1 MKEAWKEHPLS
12 EPFEQEDKLEPIVT
26 VDIFRDIVSPF
37 RKLTDEILANL
48 ALGLNST
55 LRQYEINTPLRI
67 VHFLGQT
74 MHESMCF
81 KYSKE
86 IWGPTPAQSRYEGR
100 VDLGNIQEGDGKRYM
115 GRGYIQITGRTNYT
129 QITKEIGGLF
139 HVDFVNYPDLL
150 QLSYWAMLSAGWYW
164 NSRKL
169 NKFADLDNIRGV
181 TLRINGGYN
190 GLEDRIKYTDHCKS
204 ILILT

>member
-1 MKEAWKEHPLS
+1 
-12 EPFEQEDKLEPIVT
+12 
-26 VDIFRDIVSPF
+26 
-37 RKLTDEILANL
+37 
-48 ALGLNST
+48 
-55 LRQYEINTPLRI
+55 
-67 VHFLGQT
+67 
-74 MHESMCF
+74 MCF

-100 VDLGNIQEGDGKRYM
+100 ADLGNVQEGDGKRYM

-169 NKFADLDNIRGV
+169 NKFADLDNIRSV

-204 ILILT
+204 ILIKTETS

>member
-1 MKEAWKEHPLS
+1 MKEDWKTHPLS
-12 EPFEQEDKLEPIVT
+12 EPFEQEDTLEPIVT
-26 VDIFRDIVSPF
+26 LDLFRDIVSPF
-37 RKLTDEILANL
+37 RKFTDETLANL
-48 ALGLNST
+48 TLGLNST
-55 LRQYEINTPLRI
+55 LRQYEINTPLR
-67 VHFLGQT
+67 VSHFLGQT

-86 IWGPTPAQSRYEGR
+86 IWGPTPAQSGYEGR
-100 VDLGNIQEGDGKRYM
+100 MDLGNTQSGDGKLYM

-129 QITKEIGGLF
+129 QITKEIGGIF
-139 HVDFVNYPDLL
+139 HVDFVSYPDLL

-169 NKFADLDNIRGV
+169 NKYADLNNIRAI

-204 ILILT
+204 ILI